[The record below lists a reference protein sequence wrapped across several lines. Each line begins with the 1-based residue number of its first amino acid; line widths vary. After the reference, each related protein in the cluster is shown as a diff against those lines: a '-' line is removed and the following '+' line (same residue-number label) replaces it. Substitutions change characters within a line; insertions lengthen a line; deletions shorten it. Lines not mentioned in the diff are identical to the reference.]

1 VPRHRTSKGGSP
13 GSPSAIVPAG
23 IPPVPAGSG
32 LVEVR
37 LAQSH
42 WHAGVRCAP
51 GTSLRVRPD
60 TARVMAGFGV
70 LADGEIESTHDPE
83 P

>member
-1 VPRHRTSKGGSP
+1 M
-13 GSPSAIVPAG
+13 VPAG
-23 IPPVPAGSG
+23 IPPVPAGPG

-37 LAQSH
+37 LARHH
-42 WHAGVRCAP
+42 WHAGVLCAP
-51 GTSLRVRPD
+51 GSCLPVRPA

-70 LADGEIESTHDPE
+70 LAPGEIESTHDPE

>member
-1 VPRHRTSKGGSP
+1 MPRHRTSKGGST
-13 GSPSAIVPAG
+13 GSPPAIAPAG
-23 IPPVPAGSG
+23 IPPVPAGPG

-37 LAQSH
+37 LAQPH

-51 GTSLRVRPD
+51 GTRLQVRPD

-70 LADGEIESTHDPE
+70 LAPGEIESTHDPE